1 MQQQRQRETK
11 IELKGDSTAL
21 RRARTWL
28 DGLVAVHGVGDT
40 LKAELELVLE
50 EALVNIIQHGYAG
63 SQSGDQLIQLRAVLT
78 DDELML
84 EFRDRGV
91 QFNPLECDD
100 PNLDVAPDE
109 RAIGGLG
116 IYLIKQLVDEL
127 EYVRH
132 DGANHLRVHK
142 KINL

>member
-1 MQQQRQRETK
+1 MQQQPHREVQ
-11 IELKGDSTAL
+11 IELNGDSTAL

-28 DGLVAVHGVGDT
+28 DGLVAVPGVDDT

-50 EALVNIIQHGYAG
+50 EVLVNIIQHGYAG
-63 SQSGDQLIQLRAVLT
+63 SQPDARTIELRATLT

-84 EFRDRGV
+84 EFRDRGAL
-91 QFNPLECDD
+91 FNPLECDD
-100 PNLDVAPDE
+100 PNLDVAHDE

-116 IYLIKQLVDEL
+116 IYLIKQLVDDL

-132 DGANHLRVHK
+132 EGVNHLRIHK
-142 KINL
+142 KLDP